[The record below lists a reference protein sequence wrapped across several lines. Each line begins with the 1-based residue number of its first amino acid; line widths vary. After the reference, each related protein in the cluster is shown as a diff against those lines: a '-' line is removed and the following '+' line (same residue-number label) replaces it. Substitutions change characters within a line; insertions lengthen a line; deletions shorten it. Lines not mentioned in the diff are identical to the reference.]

1 MPPDLLK
8 SLWSERPTTPLY
20 HYTSPAGLLGIVE
33 SKSLWASGIQYLN
46 DTTEYKH
53 AASIVRDLLT
63 RHLENVSDP
72 RNDLYRLLLR
82 GDAIYPDA
90 TVFVGS
96 LSEAKDRLSQWRGY
110 CTAGGGFSIGLDPE
124 LLERQARKQDY
135 HLLKCEY
142 DPVKQRD
149 ICEELISEGCRAA
162 EEAVKQ
168 SPPTHGQSKE
178 TIQSTGLWAHFV
190 EPFMRIAPALKNP
203 SFEEEHEWRL
213 VRGPFD
219 APDPQVRFRA
229 GKYAVIPYREFALAD
244 VNDPLDVEEI
254 IIGPNPDPTQARK
267 SVEFLV
273 EARKVRCKRIAEYSG
288 TYRNW

>member
-1 MPPDLLK
+1 
-8 SLWSERPTTPLY
+8 
-20 HYTSPAGLLGIVE
+20 LGIVE

-53 AASIVRDLLT
+53 AASIVRGLLT
-63 RHLENVSDP
+63 HHLENESDP

-82 GDAIYPDA
+82 GDSIYPDA

-110 CTAGGGFSIGLDPE
+110 CAAGGGFSIGLDSE
-124 LLERQARKQDY
+124 LLERQAKKQDY
-135 HLLKCEY
+135 YLLKCEY
-142 DPVKQRD
+142 DPVKQRA

-168 SPPTHGQSKE
+168 PPPPSGQSKE
-178 TIQSTGLWAHFV
+178 QIQTIGLWARFV

-203 SFEEEHEWRL
+203 SFEEEREWRL

-219 APDPQVRFRA
+219 APDPQVRFRPD
-229 GKYAVIPYREFALAD
+229 KYAVIPYREFALAD
-244 VNDPLDVEEI
+244 ANSPLDVEDI

-267 SVEFLV
+267 SVEYLV
-273 EARKVRCKRIAEYSG
+273 EARRVRCKRIVEYSG

>member
-1 MPPDLLK
+1 
-8 SLWSERPTTPLY
+8 
-20 HYTSPAGLLGIVE
+20 LGVVE

-53 AASIVRDLLT
+53 AASIVRDHLT
-63 RHLENVSDP
+63 RHHENESDP
-72 RNDLYRLLLR
+72 RNNIYRLLLR
-82 GDAIYPDA
+82 GDSIYPDA

-110 CTAGGGFSIGLDPE
+110 CSTGGGFSIGFDPE
-124 LLERQARKQDY
+124 VLERQAKKQDFY
-135 HLLKCEY
+135 LLKCEY
-142 DPVKQRD
+142 DPVKQRA
-149 ICEELISEGCRAA
+149 ICEELISAGCLAA
-162 EEAVKQ
+162 EEAVRQTPSTNEQ
-168 SPPTHGQSKE
+168 SNE
-178 TIQSTGLWAHFV
+178 STQTAGLWAGFV

-203 SFEEEHEWRL
+203 SFEEEREWRL

-219 APDPQVRFRA
+219 VPDPQVRFRP

-244 VNDPLDVEEI
+244 VDSPLDVEEI

-267 SVEFLV
+267 SVEYLV
-273 EARKVRCKRIAEYSG
+273 ETREVRCKRILEYSG